1 MGGGSI
7 TDAKLV
13 AVGSGAPAIGDSE
26 GKGFYT
32 IDGNNFIQVTE
43 PSFDQAP
50 FTHNGIGFN
59 TTDDINEPKWA
70 VVGDPINQDIDT
82 SNTGFYSSNGI
93 DWNMIQ
99 DVSFFWNDICDNGY
113 GWNSIASDGSKNWV
127 AVGTKLNNFANIQQE
142 AITTSSIETAN
153 SWNSFIIGDGN
164 NTFHTYN
171 AVDYN
176 EGYWIC
182 VGQRFDDQ
190 TANNILGGVW
200 ASPNI
205 TQPGGWSFV
214 NDTSNINYDY
224 KGVGHDTSGRWMVV
238 GEQNGINSGKAFY
251 SVRGSN
257 PVDSSWTPIDNSSVD
272 ASSTSWNDADY
283 SPDHDRWV
291 IVGSDNFSFPPKAKI
306 VYNDSG
312 DLSSWHNADIS
323 SNPDLSGFHLAS
335 SVVWDNTFNKF
346 FCAGSLINS
355 SFSSSGVIAESSN
368 GIFWQKTG
376 TSYDDISGLT
386 FNAIATS
393 SPN

>member
-7 TDAKLV
+7 QDAKLV
-13 AVGSGAPAIGDSE
+13 VVGGGAPAIGGSE

-32 IDGNNFIQVTE
+32 INGNTFTQINE

-50 FTHNGIGFN
+50 FPHQGIGYN
-59 TTDDINEPKWA
+59 TTLDILEPKWA
-70 VVGDPINQDIDT
+70 VVGDPLNLGVDT
-82 SNTGFYSSNGI
+82 CNTGFYSSNGI
-93 DWNMIQ
+93 DWDVIQ

-113 GWNSIASDGSKNWV
+113 GWSSIASDGSKTWV
-127 AVGTKLNNFANIQQE
+127 AVGRTPDFTTTGLSI
-142 AITTSSIETAN
+142 TSSSIDTSH
-153 SWNSFIIGDGN
+153 SWESFDDIGGGEVN
-164 NTFHTYN
+164 RLYTFN
-171 AVDYN
+171 AIDYYD
-176 EGYWIC
+176 EHWIC
-182 VGQRFDDQ
+182 VGQRNDDQ
-190 TANNILGGVW
+190 TGGIYLGGVW
-200 ASPNI
+200 VSNTTNPIGAWAF
-205 TQPGGWSFV
+205 QY
-214 NDTSNINYDY
+214 DTSNQYYEY

-238 GEQNGINSGKAFY
+238 GHDTSGQNNGKAFY
-251 SVRGSN
+251 SNQKITN
-257 PVDSSWTPIDNSSVD
+257 PFDFSWTQIDSSLVD
-272 ASSTSWNDADY
+272 VSNTTWSDADY

-323 SNPDLSGFHLAS
+323 LDLSGFHTAS

-355 SFSSSGVIAESSN
+355 SLSSSGVIAESSN

-376 TSYDDISGLT
+376 TSYVDISGLT